1 MFCGI
6 PRGKNKNTNQTK
18 MGRGGARTKQTAR
31 PSNGGKAPRKQL
43 KLATYGDFKGGA
55 VGTTPTTPTTPTKT
69 TTKIPTI
76 PTTPTTPTTPT
87 LAGEVEGDTTASVS
101 SEPNNK
107 RRRLNKQ
114 PESDIGDA
122 FGKLTQLW
130 RKHQKE
136 MKQKIYECAVIVD
149 KTMTPAAL
157 SNADYCRSVS
167 VIKEKLKEIKHNS
180 EINTLVKETTKSWK
194 YKYKAINNMRKC
206 DQQQ

>member
-1 MFCGI
+1 MFCFCGI

-43 KLATYGDFKGGA
+43 KLATYGDFKGGV
-55 VGTTPTTPTTPTKT
+55 VGTTPTTPTKT
-69 TTKIPTI
+69 TKI
-76 PTTPTTPTTPT
+76 PTTPTPTP
-87 LAGEVEGDTTASVS
+87 AGEVEGDTTASVNG
-101 SEPNNK
+101 EPNNK

-167 VIKEKLKEIKHNS
+167 VLKEKLKEIKHNS
-180 EINTLVKETTKSWK
+180 EISTLVKETTKSWK